1 VAFLQNTFG
10 IGGGTPPAGVAHYD
24 VGDYDDVPA
33 GFTDQAGNAAI
44 NVAVMVAVAA
54 IFLTVLKRSG
64 FRAMVAVGR
73 G

>member
-1 VAFLQNTFG
+1 MAFLNGGFG
-10 IGGGTPPAGVAHYD
+10 MGGGTPPAGVAHYD
-24 VGDYDDVPA
+24 VGDYVDDALSASTP
-33 GFTDQAGNAAI
+33 GNAAVS
-44 NVAVMVAVAA
+44 VAVMIAVAA

>member
-1 VAFLQNTFG
+1 MAF
-10 IGGGTPPAGVAHYD
+10 IGGGYHGGGQPPAGNAHYD
-24 VGDYDDVPA
+24 VGDFVDDALYPM
-33 GFTDQAGNAAI
+33 GDYGNAAI

-54 IFLTVLKRSG
+54 VFLTVLKRSG